1 MRNRKPK
8 ALRILFPYLALLL
21 ILGLVTGHS
30 AAKALADYTETEDT
44 ENSET
49 SGATA
54 LHDDNFCSN
63 LKQRDHQPRHGRKVR
78 RSSHWRQQFNPTALA
93 QFNAFARLSPSLG
106 PPLPLKT
113 LHKRLPAEMALAT
126 VNSPMLC

>member
-1 MRNRKPK
+1 MRNRNPK

-21 ILGLVTGHS
+21 MLGLVSGHS
-30 AAKALADYTETEDT
+30 AAKALADYNETEDT

-63 LKQRDHQPRHGRKVR
+63 LKQRDHQPRHVRKAR
-78 RSSHWRQQFNPTALA
+78 RSSHWRQQFNPTAFA
-93 QFNAFARLSPSLG
+93 QLNAFAPLSPSLG
-106 PPLPLKT
+106 LRLKQKT
-113 LHKRLPAEMALAT
+113 QHKRLPTQMALAT
-126 VNSPMLC
+126 VNAPMLC

>member
-1 MRNRKPK
+1 MRKRNPK

-21 ILGLVTGHS
+21 TMGLVIGHS
-30 AAKALADYTETEDT
+30 AAKALASYTETEDT
-44 ENSET
+44 QNSET
-49 SGATA
+49 SDATA

-63 LKQRDHQPRHGRKVR
+63 LKQRDHQPRHVRKAR

-93 QFNAFARLSPSLG
+93 QLNAFAPLSPSLR
-106 PPLPLKT
+106 LPLKQKT
-113 LHKRLPAEMALAT
+113 QHRRLPAQMALAT